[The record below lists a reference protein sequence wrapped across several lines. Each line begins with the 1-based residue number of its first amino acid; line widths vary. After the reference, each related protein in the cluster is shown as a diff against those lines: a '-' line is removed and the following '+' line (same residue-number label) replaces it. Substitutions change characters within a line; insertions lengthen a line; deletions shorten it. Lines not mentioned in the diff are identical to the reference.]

1 MTYSQNAAVAGV
13 GMTPILRKHE
23 SSAVTLAVDAF
34 RAALDDAGIR
44 KSDVD
49 GLMVFSWGSDYDR
62 TLEVL
67 GLDVRYAF
75 QGWHHGRF
83 LAPYIGLAALVVDSG
98 MADCIAL
105 VHAAKTRKI
114 GQLGADDE
122 MWRQG
127 LGPHGES
134 PVYGAVSR
142 AYGAA
147 IAAQRYFHMYG
158 GNNSALAPIAV
169 SLRDHAVL
177 NPGALMRKPI
187 TDADHQKSRW
197 VAEPLRL
204 LDCCQVTEG
213 AVCVIVRRL
222 DAAKDGPKGA
232 VQILGMQGVH
242 AGPQQHNLALPGLGI
257 AQQSVYRY
265 EPDDLS
271 VYGMAG
277 VSRDDVDALTIY
289 DAFTPMVLFSLE
301 RFGFCG
307 PGEAMD
313 FVKGGTIGPGGRL
326 PVNPSGGLLSEGHI
340 AGWNLL
346 VEMVRQLRHE
356 AGARQVPNCEVF
368 QWASFLGDSLIMAR
382 PR

>member
-1 MTYSQNAAVAGV
+1 VSYSRDAAIAGV
-13 GMTPILRKHE
+13 GMTPIRRKHE
-23 SSAVTLAVDAF
+23 SSGLELAVDAF
-34 RAALDDAGIR
+34 QMALADAGLN

-49 GLMVFSWGSDYDR
+49 GLMLFSWGTDYDR
-62 TLEVL
+62 MLEVL

-75 QGWHHGRF
+75 QGWHHGRM
-83 LAPYIGLAALVVDSG
+83 LAPFIAQAALVVDSG
-98 MADCIAL
+98 MADCVAL
-105 VHAAKTRKI
+105 VHAQKARRI

-134 PVYGAVSR
+134 PAYGAVSR

-147 IAAQRYFHMYG
+147 VSAQRYFHLYG
-158 GNNSALAPIAV
+158 GDNSALAPVAV
-169 SLRDHAVL
+169 SIRSHAVL
-177 NPGALMRKPI
+177 NPDAIMRKPM
-187 TDADHQKSRW
+187 TEADHQNSRW
-197 VAEPLRL
+197 VVEPLRL
-204 LDCCQVTEG
+204 FDCCQVTEG
-213 AVCVIVRRL
+213 AVCIIVRRL
-222 DAAKDGPKGA
+222 DAAKDGPNGA

-242 AGPQQHNLALPGLGI
+242 AGPQQHNFAQPGLGV

-271 VYGMAG
+271 VYKMAG
-277 VSRDDVDALTIY
+277 VGREDIDGITVY
-289 DAFTPMVLFSLE
+289 DAFTPVVLFSLE

-313 FVKGGTIGPGGRL
+313 FVRDGHIGPGGRL
-326 PVNPSGGLLSEGHI
+326 PVNTSGGLLSEGHI
-340 AGWNLL
+340 AGWNLP

-356 AGARQVPNCEVF
+356 AGERQIPGAEVL
-368 QWASFLGDSLIMAR
+368 QWASFLGESLIMSR